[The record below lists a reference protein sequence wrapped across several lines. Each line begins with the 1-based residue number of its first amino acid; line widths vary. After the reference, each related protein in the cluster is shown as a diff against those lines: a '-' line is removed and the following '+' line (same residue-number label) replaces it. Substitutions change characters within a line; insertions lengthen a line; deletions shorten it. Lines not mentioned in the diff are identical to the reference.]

1 MYKKIGKIYE
11 NRTLNI
17 YLRLGYTEIACN
29 YSSSFGEIDIIVR
42 SRSFELVFI
51 EVKARSEQAF
61 TQGLASISQKKQKR
75 ILYTAKK
82 FLQET
87 KLHYKSCR
95 FDVVVVDITTEKLFC
110 FQDAFD
116 ASPTLA

>member
-51 EVKARSEQAF
+51 EVKAS
-61 TQGLASISQKKQKR
+61 
-75 ILYTAKK
+75 
-82 FLQET
+82 
-87 KLHYKSCR
+87 
-95 FDVVVVDITTEKLFC
+95 
-110 FQDAFD
+110 
-116 ASPTLA
+116 